1 MRLNDLTGMVIDAAL
16 KVHRTLGP
24 GLLES
29 VYTLALYHELN
40 QRGLKVEKE
49 VVIPVIYEGVEL
61 GDGFRADIIVEGR
74 VLLELKSVE
83 AVASVHKK
91 QTLTYLRLTGIKVGL
106 LLNFG
111 AELMK
116 QGIYRIANG
125 VEEEE
130 Q

>member
-116 QGIYRIANG
+116 QGIYSIANG